1 MAIVRKKLSELGSAK
16 VPKNFKMPTEARI
29 QKWKQEDG
37 DEDFEFSEFRLVR
50 NVNVRALRERL
61 GLTQEEFA
69 RCYRLPLRSVQEWEQ
84 GRKRPAAGTMTLL
97 LAISRKPKALAEAL
111 SRR

>member
-16 VPKNFKMPTEARI
+16 FPKGYKDPTEAQI
-29 QKWKQEDG
+29 QKWKEEDG
-37 DEDFEFSEFRLVR
+37 DKHFEFSEFRYVR

-69 RCYRLPLRSVQEWEQ
+69 RRYRFPLRSVQEWEQ
-84 GRKRPAAGTMTLL
+84 GRKRPAPGTMTLL
-97 LAISRKPKALAEAL
+97 LAISRKPKALADAL
-111 SRR
+111 R